1 MLYEEDYIM
10 KHTLIT
16 VAVVAAVVGGGV
28 VYSGSQPNSW
38 FQNQAAT
45 KKVAHISGQ
54 TSVAKTAYTSK
65 DNATTAYNKVKNAV
79 VTVQNLQNSAAQQSD
94 GFAGLFRQ
102 TQQDKGQSSTEIE
115 TASEGSGVIYK
126 VANGNAYIITNN
138 HVVAKSDA
146 LQVITSDGDKIKATV
161 VGTDV
166 EKDIALIKV
175 KTTVIKSA
183 AAFGN
188 ISGLQSGQQ
197 VLAIGSPLGSD
208 YATSVTS
215 GIISAPR
222 RELSS
227 EQTGASAAKVIQT
240 DAAINPGNSGG
251 PLINL
256 AGEVIGINSSKIASS
271 TDGVN
276 VEGMSFAIPADVV
289 QDFIAKTEK

>member
-1 MLYEEDYIM
+1 M
-10 KHTLIT
+10 KHSLIT

-28 VYSGSQPNSW
+28 VYSGTQTNSW
-38 FQNQAAT
+38 FQQQTAT

-54 TSVAKTAYTSK
+54 ASVAQTAYTSN

-79 VTVQNLQNSAAQQSD
+79 VSVQNLQNNSAQQSD
-94 GFAGLFRQ
+94 GFAGLFGQ
-102 TQQDKGQSSTEIE
+102 TQQEGGQSSSKIE
-115 TASEGSGVIYK
+115 TASEGSGVVYK
-126 VANGNAYIITNN
+126 ITNGTAYIITNN
-138 HVVAKSDA
+138 HVVANSDA
-146 LQVITSDGDKIKATV
+146 LQVITAGGAKIKATV

-175 KTTVIKSA
+175 QTTVIKSA
-183 AAFGN
+183 ASFGK
-188 ISGLQSGQQ
+188 IDGLQSGQQ

-227 EQTGASAAKVIQT
+227 QQTGFGTAQVIQT

-271 TDGVN
+271 NDGVS
-276 VEGMSFAIPADVV
+276 VEGMGFAIPADIV
-289 QDFIAKTEK
+289 QSFIAKTEK